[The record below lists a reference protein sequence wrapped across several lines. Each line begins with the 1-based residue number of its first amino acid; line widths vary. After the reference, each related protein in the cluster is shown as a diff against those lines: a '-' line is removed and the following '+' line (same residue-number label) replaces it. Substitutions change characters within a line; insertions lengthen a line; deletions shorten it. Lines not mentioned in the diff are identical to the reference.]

1 MGLVCLS
8 IHCKLTKSQCQTVGT
23 RDASRT
29 RLFECEGGGG
39 KSRISLLLVL
49 LMCSCGPTKTKRL
62 TMTWKAAMA
71 IVRSFPQAP
80 TCCESMF
87 LTSRPFRSPKGGM
100 SFIMNHQMALNPD
113 VDPST
118 AQIFVP

>member
-1 MGLVCLS
+1 MLVWSNQDEEANDDL
-8 IHCKLTKSQCQTVGT
+8 
-23 RDASRT
+23 
-29 RLFECEGGGG
+29 
-39 KSRISLLLVL
+39 
-49 LMCSCGPTKTKRL
+49 
-62 TMTWKAAMA
+62 WKAAMA

-80 TCCESMF
+80 TCCESVS